1 MSSTKGPQAIH
12 ERRNGLIIRGDLHRS
27 QIALEFENL
36 RPRVDYVTN
45 LLRLVNS
52 LRSNIG
58 VIGGIVAVLAVRRP
72 GAMRSWVRRGW
83 IVWQLVRHYK
93 RG

>member
-1 MSSTKGPQAIH
+1 MSSTKHSQTIR
-12 ERRNGLIIRGDLHRS
+12 ERRDGLISRGNVHRS
-27 QIALEFENL
+27 QIAFEFENL
-36 RPRVDYVTN
+36 RPRVDYVTK
-45 LLRLVNS
+45 LLRLANS

-72 GAMRSWVRRGW
+72 GAIVSWIRRGW
-83 IVWQLVRHYK
+83 VVWQLVRHYK